1 VGSILYD
8 FKTGLTLLA
17 DNRKLLR
24 LTIGLSLHTLGFML
38 SYTFIPLFAS
48 VEQGLEKTLVRYL
61 MKKRKILL
69 FTRNPAKAEEMFGKM
84 PTHADVTSL
93 RIRKSYDIKW
103 EKVGTG
109 EFRGA
114 RFAFKLEETQ

>member
-1 VGSILYD
+1 MNLEYPGKPSSEGKRNFVID
-8 FKTGLTLLA
+8 FGVEKV
-17 DNRKLLR
+17 KLE
-24 LTIGLSLHTLGFML
+24 GQD
-38 SYTFIPLFAS
+38 P
-48 VEQGLEKTLVRYL
+48 EKTLVRYL